1 MASRNIPDVEKQS
14 PINRAQEIQRTSKEF
29 VDDGSFT
36 LLNLDQ
42 SILWTIR
49 NVVNPQVIDNGEKIN
64 VPVIWATAER
74 YNSMKNEGYLRDARG
89 KIMVPLILVSRINMA
104 PYETLTPN
112 KEVKNIQTLHY
123 QKYSPRNKYSK
134 FSVQQGLQPTKEL
147 YHITMPDY
155 MTVQFEITI
164 WCEYLEQ
171 VNHLTETFVFH
182 DGKYWGDPSTNKNP
196 YVKGVTYDFAQ
207 EISTDSDRLV
217 RTTVTLETL
226 AELLPKYATN
236 KPNIDKSY
244 SIENVKVSFKEN
256 DGDIKL

>member
-104 PYETLTPN
+104 PYESLTPN
-112 KEVKNIQTLHY
+112 KNIHQETNIVNFLFNRVYNQQKNYI
-123 QKYSPRNKYSK
+123 
-134 FSVQQGLQPTKEL
+134 
-147 YHITMPDY
+147 I
-155 MTVQFEITI
+155 
-164 WCEYLEQ
+164 
-171 VNHLTETFVFH
+171 
-182 DGKYWGDPSTNKNP
+182 
-196 YVKGVTYDFAQ
+196 
-207 EISTDSDRLV
+207 
-217 RTTVTLETL
+217 
-226 AELLPKYATN
+226 LLCL
-236 KPNIDKSY
+236 I
-244 SIENVKVSFKEN
+244 I
-256 DGDIKL
+256 

>member
-1 MASRNIPDVEKQS
+1 MATRNIPDVEKQS
-14 PINRAQEIQRTSKEF
+14 PINRAQEIQRTSQEF

-104 PYETLTPN
+104 PYESLTPN
-112 KEVKNIQTLHY
+112 KEVRNIQTLHY

-134 FSVQQGLQPTKEL
+134 FSVQQGIEPTKEL

-155 MTVQFEITI
+155 MTVQFEVTI

-182 DGKYWGDPSTNKNP
+182 DGKYWGDPETNKTLMLRELRMILH
-196 YVKGVTYDFAQ
+196 KK
-207 EISTDSDRLV
+207 LV
-217 RTTVTLETL
+217 QIQ
-226 AELLPKYATN
+226 
-236 KPNIDKSY
+236 ID
-244 SIENVKVSFKEN
+244 
-256 DGDIKL
+256 